1 MAAVSSSVKWE
12 SNLTYLRDERTPAV
26 ENMEPPSLSPRKCLV
41 NVHYYHQHYLGL
53 EKANRPSSFITHMS
67 QLRLREIPVQGEGN
81 RAELNLKLSLL
92 ALSPFWASYTVP
104 CWKEAEPS
112 RQGQC
117 LGTADLT
124 LTSNLPSGLQVRPST

>member
-81 RAELNLKLSLL
+81 RAELNLKLRVSWLFPPSGHPT
-92 ALSPFWASYTVP
+92 LSPAG
-104 CWKEAEPS
+104 
-112 RQGQC
+112 RR
-117 LGTADLT
+117 L
-124 LTSNLPSGLQVRPST
+124 NLQDRGSAWGLQI